1 MNTTETKL
9 SREEIVSMILKL
21 KGITPQDAKTKEQI
35 QKLQQL
41 LDNR

>member
-9 SREEIVSMILKL
+9 SKSEIVETILKL
-21 KGITPQDAKTKEQI
+21 KKVHPQDPKTKEQI

-41 LDNR
+41 LDR